1 PLSDS
6 SYGDLGKK
14 HWRKSMSKKTPTR
27 QHQNRDQ
34 DQWIVSANRSDKIHP
49 KSGRR
54 YLKDLDR
61 ELQRFLARVAGLEV
75 RSAYDDAG
83 EAPNLA
89 LEAEEMYREALILRT
104 EIRECLAKGQASRD
118 DVIESINDSWNQ
130 LGESFKE
137 LRSSLRQDRPAQDS
151 LLTMVTYGNDDLDI
165 VELDDDLYVNDDLE
179 FDLPA
184 ATVDR
189 RIHRPR
195 GGPKR

>member
-1 PLSDS
+1 
-6 SYGDLGKK
+6 
-14 HWRKSMSKKTPTR
+14 MSKKTPTR

-34 DQWIVSANRSDKIHP
+34 NQWIISAHRSDKTHP

-61 ELQRFLARVAGLEV
+61 ELQRFMARVAGLEV

-118 DVIESINDSWNQ
+118 DVIERINDSWDQ

-151 LLTMVTYGNDDLDI
+151 LLTKVTYGNDDLDI
-165 VELDDDLYVNDDLE
+165 VELDDDLE